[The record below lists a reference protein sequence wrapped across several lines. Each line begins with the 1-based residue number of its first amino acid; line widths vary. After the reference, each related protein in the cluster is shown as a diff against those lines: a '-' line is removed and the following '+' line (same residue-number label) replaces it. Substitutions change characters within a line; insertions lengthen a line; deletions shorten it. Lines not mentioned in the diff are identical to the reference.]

1 MIWESNEFLD
11 LALNAQSIKG
21 KINQLHLIKIKT
33 YDIWKAIN
41 LYLTKFFVGGGH
53 LQQQSPAFLDIFFII
68 EFWVPPGTSFMED
81 ILFMDRGEE

>member
-1 MIWESNEFLD
+1 MIEERNEFLD

-21 KINQLHLIKIKT
+21 KINQLHIIKINKT

-53 LQQQSPAFLDIFFII
+53 LEQQSPAFLYFFLSL
-68 EFWVPPGTSFMED
+68 SFESH
-81 ILFMDRGEE
+81 LGPVSWKTFFS